1 MRMVSIR
8 TVRWAALALFAWFGC
23 LVAAA
28 DDYPSRPI
36 RLIVTF
42 PPGGSTDVMAR
53 AIQPYLERRLGQP
66 IVIENRSGAGGVTG
80 TEAVARSAPDGYTI
94 GIGGAG
100 ALAVNLSLKEKMPYD
115 PFTELAPISGLVKS
129 PFILAAAPNFEPNAV
144 RDVIALAKRKPGV
157 IAIGHGGNGTA
168 MHLTAQLFAH
178 VAGIDTTL
186 VPYRGTGPAT
196 QDLLAGH
203 ITLAIT
209 DPPTAISLIQS
220 KQIKALAVTTRE
232 RFEAMP
238 DLPTMDESG
247 LPGYESIGWFGFVAP
262 AGTPAEIIAKLNGA
276 IVTALKDPS
285 MLERTRSLG
294 AIPMP
299 FSPAEFARYI
309 RSEYEKWAAVV
320 AQTGVKEP

>member
-1 MRMVSIR
+1 MRMVRS
-8 TVRWAALALFAWFGC
+8 AAVMLFAWFTC
-23 LVAAA
+23 LAAAA
-28 DDYPSRPI
+28 DNYPSRPI

-42 PPGGSTDVMAR
+42 PPGGSADVMAR
-53 AIQPYLERRLGQP
+53 AVQPHLERELRQP
-66 IVIENRSGAGGVTG
+66 IVIENRTGAGGVTG
-80 TEAVARSAPDGYTI
+80 IEAVARSAPDGYTI
-94 GIGGAG
+94 GMGAAG

-115 PFTELAPISGLVKS
+115 PFTELAPIGGLAKT
-129 PFILAAAPNFEPNAV
+129 PFLLAAAPNFEANRV
-144 RDVIALAKRKPGV
+144 TDVIALARHKPGA

-168 MHLTAQLFAH
+168 MQLTAQLFTH
-178 VAGIDTTL
+178 MAGIKMTL

-203 ITLAIT
+203 IPLAIT
-209 DPPTAISLIQS
+209 DPPTAVSLIQS
-220 KQIKALAVTTRE
+220 KQIKVLAVTTRE

-238 DLPTMDESG
+238 DLPTVDEAG

-262 AGTPAEIIAKLNGA
+262 AGTPTEIIAKLSGA
-276 IVTALKDPS
+276 IVVALKDPG

-299 FSPAEFARYI
+299 LSPTEFARYI

-320 AQTGVKEP
+320 AQTGAKEP

>member
-1 MRMVSIR
+1 MR
-8 TVRWAALALFAWFGC
+8 TVRWAAVVLFALSGC

-28 DDYPSRPI
+28 DNYPSRPI

-42 PPGGSTDVMAR
+42 PPGGSADVMAR
-53 AIQPYLERRLGQP
+53 AIEPYLERRLGQP
-66 IVIENRSGAGGVTG
+66 IVIENRTGAGGVTG
-80 TEAVARSAPDGYTI
+80 IEAVARSAPDGYTI
-94 GIGGAG
+94 GIGAAG

-115 PFTELAPISGLVKS
+115 PFIELAPISGLAKT
-129 PFILAAAPNFEPNAV
+129 PFLLAAAPNFEPNGAG
-144 RDVIALAKRKPGV
+144 DVIALAKRRPGA

-168 MHLTAQLFAH
+168 MHLTAQLFTH
-178 VAGIDTTL
+178 MAGIDMTL

-203 ITLAIT
+203 IPLAIT
-209 DPPTAISLIQS
+209 DIPTAVSLIQS
-220 KQIKALAVTTRE
+220 KQIKVLAVTTKE

-238 DLPTMDESG
+238 DLPTMDEAG

-262 AGTPAEIIAKLNGA
+262 AGTPSEIVAKLNGA
-276 IVTALKDPS
+276 IVAALNDPG

-320 AQTGVKEP
+320 AQTGAKEP

>member
-1 MRMVSIR
+1 MRM
-8 TVRWAALALFAWFGC
+8 VRWAAVVLFAWSGV
-23 LVAAA
+23 VAAA
-28 DDYPSRPI
+28 ADNYPSRPI
-36 RLIVTF
+36 RLIVSF

-53 AIQPYLERRLGQP
+53 AIQPYMERGLGQP

-80 TEAVARSAPDGYTI
+80 IEAVARAAPDGYTI

-115 PFTELAPISGLVKS
+115 PFAELAPISGLIKA
-129 PFILAAAPNFEPNAV
+129 PFILAAAPNSESNAV
-144 RDVIALAKRKPGV
+144 RDVIALAKQKPGAL
-157 IAIGHGGNGTA
+157 AIGHGGNGTA

-178 VAGIDTTL
+178 MAGINLTL

-203 ITLAIT
+203 IALAIT

-220 KQIKALAVTTRE
+220 KQIKALAVTTKE
-232 RFEAMP
+232 RFEATP
-238 DLPTMDESG
+238 NLPTIDEAG
-247 LPGYESIGWFGFVAP
+247 LSGYESIGWFGFVAP
-262 AGTPAEIIAKLNGA
+262 AGTPTEVIAKLNGA
-276 IVTALKDPS
+276 IVAALKDPG

-299 FSPAEFARYI
+299 FSPTEFARHI

-320 AQTGVKEP
+320 AQTGAKEP

>member
-1 MRMVSIR
+1 MSV
-8 TVRWAALALFAWFGC
+8 VRWAAVALFAWCGF
-23 LVAAA
+23 LVAAT

-53 AIQPYLERRLGQP
+53 AIQPHLERQLGQP

-80 TEAVARSAPDGYTI
+80 TESVARSASDGYTI
-94 GIGGAG
+94 GIAGAG

-144 RDVIALAKRKPGV
+144 KDVIALAKRRPGEIV
-157 IAIGHGGNGTA
+157 IGHGGNGTG

-178 VAGIDTTL
+178 MAGVNMTL

-196 QDLLAGH
+196 QDMLAGH
-203 ITLAIT
+203 IPLAIT
-209 DPPTAISLIQS
+209 DPPTAMSLIQS
-220 KQIKALAVTTRE
+220 KQIKALAVSSKE
-232 RFEAMP
+232 RFEATP
-238 DLPTMDESG
+238 DLPTLNEAG
-247 LPGYESIGWFGFVAP
+247 LPGYESMGWFGFVAS
-262 AGTPAEIIAKLNGA
+262 AGTPAEVIARLNGA
-276 IVTALKDPS
+276 IVTALKDPG

-299 FSPAEFARYI
+299 LSPAEFARFI

-320 AQTGVKEP
+320 AQTGAKEP

>member
-1 MRMVSIR
+1 MRM
-8 TVRWAALALFAWFGC
+8 VRWAALALFAWFGS

-42 PPGGSTDVMAR
+42 PPGGSADVMAR
-53 AIQPYLERRLGQP
+53 AIQPHLERQLGQP
-66 IVIENRSGAGGVTG
+66 IVIDNRTGAGGVTG
-80 TEAVARSAPDGYTI
+80 VEAVARSAPDGYTI
-94 GIGGAG
+94 GLGAAG

-115 PFTELAPISGLVKS
+115 PFTELVPISGLAKT

-144 RDVIALAKRKPGV
+144 RDVIAEAKRKPGA

-168 MHLTAQLFAH
+168 MHLTAQLFTH
-178 VAGIDTTL
+178 MAGLDMTL

-196 QDLLAGH
+196 QDLVAGH
-203 ITLAIT
+203 IPLAIT
-209 DPPTAISLIQS
+209 DPPTAVSLIQS
-220 KQIKALAVTTRE
+220 KQIKPLAVSTKE

-238 DLPTMDESG
+238 GLPTMDEAG

-276 IVTALKDPS
+276 IVTALKDPA
-285 MLERTRSLG
+285 MLERTRTLG

-299 FSPAEFARYI
+299 FTPTEFVRYI

-320 AQTGVKEP
+320 AQTGAKGP

>member
-1 MRMVSIR
+1 MRM
-8 TVRWAALALFAWFGC
+8 VRWAAVALFALSGC

-28 DDYPSRPI
+28 DNYPSRPI

-42 PPGGSTDVMAR
+42 PPGGSADVMAR
-53 AIQPYLERRLGQP
+53 AIEPYLERQLGQP
-66 IVIENRSGAGGVTG
+66 IVIENRTGAGGVTG
-80 TEAVARSAPDGYTI
+80 IEAVARSAPDGYTI
-94 GIGGAG
+94 GIGAAG

-115 PFTELAPISGLVKS
+115 PFTELAPISGLAKT
-129 PFILAAAPNFEPNAV
+129 PFLLAAAPNFEPNAV
-144 RDVIALAKRKPGV
+144 RDVIALAKQKLGA

-168 MHLTAQLFAH
+168 MHLTAQLFTH
-178 VAGIDTTL
+178 MAGIDMTL

-196 QDLLAGH
+196 QDLVAGH
-203 ITLAIT
+203 IPLAIT
-209 DPPTAISLIQS
+209 DIPTAVSLIQS
-220 KQIKALAVTTRE
+220 KQIKVLAVTTKE

-238 DLPTMDESG
+238 DLPTMDEAG

-262 AGTPAEIIAKLNGA
+262 AGTPTEIIAMLNGA
-276 IVTALKDPS
+276 TVAALKDPG

-299 FSPAEFARYI
+299 FSPAEFAHYI

-320 AQTGVKEP
+320 AQTGAKEP

>member
-1 MRMVSIR
+1 MKIARL
-8 TVRWAALALFAWFGC
+8 AAVVLSAWFAG
-23 LVAAA
+23 LAAAA
-28 DDYPSRPI
+28 DNYPSRPI

-42 PPGGSTDVMAR
+42 PPGGSTDVLAR

-115 PFTELAPISGLVKS
+115 PFTELAPISGLIKT

-144 RDVIALAKRKPGV
+144 RDVIALAKRQPGV
-157 IAIGHGGNGTA
+157 IAIGHGGNGTG

-178 VAGIDTTL
+178 MAGVNMTL

-196 QDLLAGH
+196 QDMLAGH
-203 ITLAIT
+203 IPLAIT
-209 DPPTAISLIQS
+209 DPPTAMSLIQS
-220 KQIKALAVTTRE
+220 KQIKALAVSSKE
-232 RFEAMP
+232 RFEATP
-238 DLPTMDESG
+238 DLPTLNEAG

-262 AGTPAEIIAKLNGA
+262 GGTPTEIVAKLNGA
-276 IVTALKDPS
+276 IVAALKDPG
-285 MLERTRSLG
+285 MLERTRNLG

-299 FSPAEFARYI
+299 LSPTQFAHYL

-320 AQTGVKEP
+320 AQTGAKEP

>member
-1 MRMVSIR
+1 MSV
-8 TVRWAALALFAWFGC
+8 VRWAALALFTWYGC

-42 PPGGSTDVMAR
+42 APGGSTDVMAR
-53 AIQPYLERRLGQP
+53 AIQPHLERQLGQP

-80 TEAVARSAPDGYTI
+80 TESVARSASDGYTI
-94 GIGGAG
+94 GIAGAG

-144 RDVIALAKRKPGV
+144 KDVIALARRKPGEIV
-157 IAIGHGGNGTA
+157 IGHGGNGTG

-178 VAGIDTTL
+178 MAGVNMTL

-196 QDLLAGH
+196 QDMLAGH
-203 ITLAIT
+203 IPLAIT
-209 DPPTAISLIQS
+209 DPPTAMSLIQS
-220 KQIKALAVTTRE
+220 KQIKALAVSSKE
-232 RFEAMP
+232 RFEATP
-238 DLPTMDESG
+238 DLPTLNEAG
-247 LPGYESIGWFGFVAP
+247 LPGYESMGWFGFVAP
-262 AGTPAEIIAKLNGA
+262 AGTPAEIVARLNGA
-276 IVTALKDPS
+276 IVTALKDPG

-299 FSPAEFARYI
+299 LSPAEFARFI

-320 AQTGVKEP
+320 AQTGAKEP

>member
-1 MRMVSIR
+1 MRI
-8 TVRWAALALFAWFGC
+8 VRWSAVVLFALSGWV
-23 LVAAA
+23 VAAA
-28 DDYPSRPI
+28 DNYPSRPI

-42 PPGGSTDVMAR
+42 PPGGSADVMAR
-53 AIQPYLERRLGQP
+53 AIEPYLERRLGQP
-66 IVIENRSGAGGVTG
+66 IVIENRTGAGGVTG
-80 TEAVARSAPDGYTI
+80 IEAVARSAPDGYTI
-94 GIGGAG
+94 GIGAAG

-115 PFTELAPISGLVKS
+115 PFTELAPISGLAKT
-129 PFILAAAPNFEPNAV
+129 PFLLAAAPNFEPNAV
-144 RDVIALAKRKPGV
+144 RDVIALAGQKPGAV
-157 IAIGHGGNGTA
+157 AIGHGGNGTA
-168 MHLTAQLFAH
+168 MHLTAQLFTH
-178 VAGIDTTL
+178 MAGINVTL

-203 ITLAIT
+203 IPLAIT
-209 DPPTAISLIQS
+209 DPPTAVSLIQS
-220 KQIKALAVTTRE
+220 KQIKVLAVTTKE

-238 DLPTMDESG
+238 DLPTMDEAG

-276 IVTALKDPS
+276 IVAALKDPG

-299 FSPAEFARYI
+299 FSPAEFARHI

-320 AQTGVKEP
+320 AQTGAKEP

>member
-1 MRMVSIR
+1 MRM
-8 TVRWAALALFAWFGC
+8 VRWAAFALFAWFGC

-42 PPGGSTDVMAR
+42 PPGGSADVMAR
-53 AIQPYLERRLGQP
+53 AIQPHLERQLGQP
-66 IVIENRSGAGGVTG
+66 IVIDNRTGAGGVTG
-80 TEAVARSAPDGYTI
+80 VEAVARSAPDGYTI
-94 GIGGAG
+94 GLGAAG

-115 PFTELAPISGLVKS
+115 PFTELVPISGLAKT

-144 RDVIALAKRKPGV
+144 RDVIAEAKRKPGA

-168 MHLTAQLFAH
+168 MHLTAQLFTH
-178 VAGIDTTL
+178 MAGLDMTL

-196 QDLLAGH
+196 QDLVAGH
-203 ITLAIT
+203 IPLAIT
-209 DPPTAISLIQS
+209 DPPTAVSLIQS
-220 KQIKALAVTTRE
+220 KQIKPLAVSTKE

-262 AGTPAEIIAKLNGA
+262 AGTPTEIVAKLNGA
-276 IVTALKDPS
+276 IVTALKDPG
-285 MLERTRSLG
+285 MLERTRTLG

-299 FSPAEFARYI
+299 FTPAEFARYI

-320 AQTGVKEP
+320 AQTGAKGP

>member
-1 MRMVSIR
+1 MRM
-8 TVRWAALALFAWFGC
+8 VRWAAVALFALSGC

-28 DDYPSRPI
+28 DNYPSRPI

-42 PPGGSTDVMAR
+42 PPGGSADVMAR
-53 AIQPYLERRLGQP
+53 AIEPYLERQLGQP
-66 IVIENRSGAGGVTG
+66 IVIENRTGAGGVTG
-80 TEAVARSAPDGYTI
+80 IEAVARSAPDGYTI
-94 GIGGAG
+94 GIGAAG

-115 PFTELAPISGLVKS
+115 PFTELAPISGLAKT
-129 PFILAAAPNFEPNAV
+129 PFLLAAAPNFEPNAV
-144 RDVIALAKRKPGV
+144 RDVIALAKQKLGA

-168 MHLTAQLFAH
+168 MHLTAQLFTH
-178 VAGIDTTL
+178 MAGIDMTL

-196 QDLLAGH
+196 QDLVAGH
-203 ITLAIT
+203 IPLAIT
-209 DPPTAISLIQS
+209 DIPTAVSLIQS
-220 KQIKALAVTTRE
+220 KQSKVLAVTTKE

-238 DLPTMDESG
+238 DLPTMDEAG

-262 AGTPAEIIAKLNGA
+262 AGTPTEIIAMLNGA
-276 IVTALKDPS
+276 TVAALKDPG

-299 FSPAEFARYI
+299 FSPAEFAHYI

-320 AQTGVKEP
+320 AQTGAKEP